1 LDNGDGNLEI
11 DFNDM
16 PVRSPL
22 MLRLLNALRGVQFN
36 NAFVHRYRPILR
48 NLLKPLKNEQ
58 KLSSPNAIYVGV
70 RTQPD
75 GLYDMATKSLFPS
88 FVKALLMGNKK
99 MNELPP
105 NTKDLVEDLERKI
118 KEGPNEFVFD
128 DAVNEEIGRILL
140 EYAANVSDHRL
151 AGGGS
156 TRKCKREHKLNAKTR
171 SKPRTGKKRSTRKKR
186 KASNPRCKRT
196 RRSAMNV

>member
-1 LDNGDGNLEI
+1 
-11 DFNDM
+11 
-16 PVRSPL
+16 
-22 MLRLLNALRGVQFN
+22 
-36 NAFVHRYRPILR
+36 
-48 NLLKPLKNEQ
+48 
-58 KLSSPNAIYVGV
+58 
-70 RTQPD
+70 
-75 GLYDMATKSLFPS
+75 MATKSLFPS

-105 NTKDLVEDLERKI
+105 NTKDLVEDLEREI
-118 KEGPNEFVFD
+118 KERPEGVVFD

-140 EYAANVSDHRL
+140 EYAANVDDKRL
-151 AGGGS
+151 AGGDGH
-156 TRKCKREHKLNAKTR
+156 TRKCKRDHKLNAKTR